1 MRPSNEKAMTSHP
14 GNPFGKREV
23 HRVWSER
30 GSIFVCIS
38 QLRGLSVVLFF
49 LLLSAA
55 LGLAGFRSI
64 DAVRSGG
71 LLIAVALALLSF
83 ASAWWAVRTLRAVA
97 SQRPVLRLDPGRFV
111 VHRASGDV
119 VLNWEDVS
127 LAFGPLFLSI
137 RERTGDRG
145 ARQQRVEELSV
156 PHLLL
161 PGGSSGLKEVIAAVR
176 PDVLA
181 RSTA

>member
-1 MRPSNEKAMTSHP
+1 MRPGNEQAMASHP
-14 GNPFGKREV
+14 GTTFGKREV

-30 GSIFVCIS
+30 GSVFVCMS
-38 QLRGLSVVLFF
+38 QLRGLSVGLFF

-64 DAVRSGG
+64 NAAPSGG
-71 LLIAVALALLSF
+71 LLIAVGLALLSF
-83 ASAWWAVRTLRAVA
+83 ASLWWAARTLRAVA
-97 SQRPVLRLDPGRFV
+97 TRRPVLRLDPRRFV

-119 VLNWEDVS
+119 VLHWEDVS

-145 ARQQRVEELSV
+145 ARQQRIEELSV
-156 PHLLL
+156 SHLLL
-161 PGGSSGLKEVIAAVR
+161 PGGSSGLKKAIASVR
-176 PDVLA
+176 PDALE